1 MIDKSIYFRIL
12 EIVKSSNKSK
22 FNILNVNST
31 SFINYFPKKYFKNGQ
46 ITVET
51 FKEEYFN
58 ILEKINSV
66 PDQKF
71 DLIFTQFPLGIKKPN
86 PNDLIYELAKQ
97 KLVDGGIILN
107 ISTFQSFDH
116 KFQKKYFPFITRYRE
131 NILGQ
136 IYKPE
141 SGVNVSLY
149 EYQKGP
155 IDQLSNPFIEYCDLR
170 EFSENDNNLGNIRVG
185 KTTHAYFYRAE
196 ISIAQEK
203 QIKSFRDKKLDPHYL
218 RDITSELSLIDL
230 TKKVENKDEVIKQLS
245 NFKNAIFIPTMP
257 SNSNQVATNVQ
268 DLKPWR
274 YWFLNFNPN
283 KFLNTYIAEFLNSN
297 EGKNQLISLSRGNIM
312 PNLNMQALGRIC
324 VPLKKTQEQERIVSD
339 RRKLQEAYIKLQERF
354 KKLDDEVENS
364 DFDFNIEE
372 LMKDFPDY
380 TIKQYLSLEESKKFE
395 RKSSLRFDIK
405 QNKIENFITNQVL
418 KTIVAFLNTE
428 GGVLVVGQ
436 DDEKNILG
444 IEIDKFKN
452 QDDCSKYLK
461 NKIKDYIG
469 ITFLETFIKYNFF
482 KVQNKTVLVI
492 ECKKLPKDQ
501 NAYLKDDF
509 FIRSGPSNEKL
520 TTKDTLDY
528 IKKKTH

>member
-1 MIDKSIYFRIL
+1 MTNKSIYLRIL
-12 EIVKSSNKSK
+12 EIVKSSNKSQ
-22 FNILNVNST
+22 FRILNVNSST
-31 SFINYFPKKYFKNGQ
+31 FINYFPEQYFKNDQ
-46 ITVET
+46 ITFENL
-51 FKEEYFN
+51 KEEYFN
-58 ILEKINSV
+58 ILEKINSAS
-66 PDQKF
+66 DKKF
-71 DLIFTQFPLGIKKPN
+71 DLIFAQLPLGIKKPN
-86 PNDLIYELAKQ
+86 PNDIIYELAKK

-107 ISTFQSFDH
+107 ISTFQSFDL

-141 SGVNVSLY
+141 TGVNVSLY

-155 IDQLSNPFIEYCDLR
+155 VDKLSNPFIEYCDLR
-170 EFSENDNNLGNIRVG
+170 GFSENDNNLENINVG

-203 QIKSFRDKKLDPHYL
+203 QIKSFKDKKLDPHYL
-218 RDITSELSLIDL
+218 RDIASELNLIDL
-230 TKKVENKDEVIKQLS
+230 TKKVENKDEVINQLS

-257 SNSNQVATNVQ
+257 SNSNKVATNVQ

-274 YWFLNFNPN
+274 YWFLNFNAN

-297 EGKNQLISLSRGNIM
+297 EGKSQLISLSRGTIM

-339 RRKLQEAYIKLQERF
+339 RRKLQEAF
-354 KKLDDEVENS
+354 KKLSERFQKFNDEVENS
-364 DFDFNIEE
+364 DFDFNPEE

-380 TIKQYLSLEESKKFE
+380 TIKHYLSLEESKKFE

-405 QNKIENFITNQVL
+405 QNKIQDFITDQVL
-418 KTIVAFLNTE
+418 KTMVAFLNTE
-428 GGVLVVGQ
+428 GGTLVVGQ

-461 NKIKDYIG
+461 YKIKDHIG
-469 ITFLETFIKYNFF
+469 VTFLETFIKYNFF
-482 KVQNKTVLVI
+482 KVHDKTVLVI

-501 NAYLKDDF
+501 NAYLRDDF

-520 TTKDTLDY
+520 STKDTLDF

>member
-230 TKKVENKDEVIKQLS
+230 TKKVENKDEVINQLS
-245 NFKNAIFIPTMP
+245 NFKNAIFIYL
-257 SNSNQVATNVQ
+257 
-268 DLKPWR
+268 DL
-274 YWFLNFNPN
+274 
-283 KFLNTYIAEFLNSN
+283 
-297 EGKNQLISLSRGNIM
+297 NI
-312 PNLNMQALGRIC
+312 
-324 VPLKKTQEQERIVSD
+324 
-339 RRKLQEAYIKLQERF
+339 
-354 KKLDDEVENS
+354 
-364 DFDFNIEE
+364 
-372 LMKDFPDY
+372 
-380 TIKQYLSLEESKKFE
+380 
-395 RKSSLRFDIK
+395 
-405 QNKIENFITNQVL
+405 
-418 KTIVAFLNTE
+418 
-428 GGVLVVGQ
+428 
-436 DDEKNILG
+436 
-444 IEIDKFKN
+444 
-452 QDDCSKYLK
+452 
-461 NKIKDYIG
+461 
-469 ITFLETFIKYNFF
+469 
-482 KVQNKTVLVI
+482 
-492 ECKKLPKDQ
+492 
-501 NAYLKDDF
+501 
-509 FIRSGPSNEKL
+509 
-520 TTKDTLDY
+520 
-528 IKKKTH
+528 